1 MDFEVVFLL
10 NGKEL
15 ARYRFPVETPV
26 DLQAGAGNA
35 IEALRVAH
43 PEVDLLGDGIL
54 VQIQKVGR

>member
-10 NGKEL
+10 KGKEL
-15 ARYRFPVETPV
+15 ARYQFPAETPS
-26 DLQAGAGNA
+26 DLPAGVVSAF
-35 IEALRVAH
+35 ERLRVAH